1 MQQEKTQLLWRL
13 LWDRRYNMANTFK
26 VCTIADVAVDSGTF
40 STLYT
45 VAGSTTTVVLGLSIA
60 NKINAAR
67 TVTVKLT
74 SDTGNRT
81 GANDAANENV
91 TLLNE
96 VSIPADTTLEVFA
109 GQKIVMETTD
119 VLTIGASAGSSLDAT
134 LSIMEIT

>member
-1 MQQEKTQLLWRL
+1 
-13 LWDRRYNMANTFK
+13 MANTFK

-45 VAGSTTTVVLGLSIA
+45 VAGSTTTIILGLNIA

-67 TVTVKLT
+67 DVTVKLT
-74 SDTGNRT
+74 SDTGSRT
-81 GANDAANENV
+81 GGNDTANETV

-109 GQKIVMETTD
+109 GQKIVLEATD
-119 VLTIGASAGSSLDAT
+119 VITIGASAGSSLDAT

>member
-1 MQQEKTQLLWRL
+1 
-13 LWDRRYNMANTFK
+13 MANTFK
-26 VCTIADVAVDSGTF
+26 VCTIGDVAVDSGTF

-45 VAGSTTTVVLGLSIA
+45 GAGSTTSVVLGLNIC

-74 SDTGNRT
+74 SDTANRT
-81 GANDAANENV
+81 AANNAANENV

-96 VSIPADTTLEVFA
+96 VSIPADTSLEVFA
-109 GQKIVMETTD
+109 GQKIVLETTD

>member
-1 MQQEKTQLLWRL
+1 
-13 LWDRRYNMANTFK
+13 MANTFK

-45 VAGSTTTVVLGLSIA
+45 VAGSTTTVILGLSIA

-81 GANDAANENV
+81 GANDAANQNV

-96 VSIPADTTLEVFA
+96 VSVPADTTLEVFA
-109 GQKIVMETTD
+109 GQHQLLL
-119 VLTIGASAGSSLDAT
+119 VLQVHYQTHKF
-134 LSIMEIT
+134 